1 MTVKLSAIAEI
12 AVNHCTVEDK
22 CTVSSIE
29 QEEQERKKKK
39 KTMQETERER
49 EREKRRKGCESA
61 NKTSPGRLVDRGSE
75 SEIACRATG
84 KVYGL
89 RYPLCALIKQE
100 NASPAYLR
108 RNK

>member
-1 MTVKLSAIAEI
+1 MYR
-12 AVNHCTVEDK
+12 VEHRARRA
-22 CTVSSIE
+22 
-29 QEEQERKKKK
+29 RKKEEK
-39 KTMQETERER
+39 ENDARNRER